1 MVPSRTDRTIRVLRL
16 WRAMLL
22 CASCGSERVIP
33 LTFPSVL
40 VEQVFLEA
48 PDRPVAK
55 CVDCSHRLTAAEVA
69 AQEGDF
75 AQD

>member
-1 MVPSRTDRTIRVLRL
+1 
-16 WRAMLL
+16 MLV
-22 CASCGSERVIP
+22 CASCGSNRVLP

-40 VEQVFLEA
+40 VEQLFLEA

-55 CVDCSHRLTAAEVA
+55 CVDCSYRMTAAEVT
-69 AQEGDF
+69 AQEDEF